1 MKALG
6 HLRVIMAETND
17 THQDKQA
24 TGHWF
29 AASAT
34 ADDAGQRLDKWLAS
48 QIDLSRARL
57 RVLIESG
64 DVRANGDI
72 TTNPSAKIRADTE
85 YAVHIP
91 PPVDDTPT
99 PEDIPLD
106 IMFEDDQLIVVNK
119 PAGMTVHP
127 APGSRSKTLV
137 NALLYHCKDSLSGI
151 GGVLRPG
158 IVHRI
163 DKDTSGLLVVA
174 KSDRSHQYL
183 AKQFAKHTIHRRY
196 ICFARGGPV
205 PRQGRILSRIA
216 RSAQNRKKMAVVRGT
231 FGDYTTSEHG
241 RHAVT
246 NYKLLKGYGQRPN
259 AAVGT
264 PLISQIE
271 CRLETGRTHQ
281 IRVHMAHIG
290 CPLLGDPLYGKQRA
304 FKTAKSDAEI
314 HLRDTLAD
322 LKRQALH
329 AAELGFIHPVTK
341 EELLFEAPLPSE
353 LSELRNALDA
363 INKR

>member
-1 MKALG
+1 MTQ
-6 HLRVIMAETND
+6 TND
-17 THQDKQA
+17 TAKDNI
-24 TGHWF
+24 TVGHWF
-29 AASAT
+29 AVSAT
-34 ADDAGQRLDKWLAS
+34 QDDAGQRLDKWLAS
-48 QIDLSRARL
+48 HIDLSRARL
-57 RVLIESG
+57 RSLIESG
-64 DVRANGDI
+64 DVRANGDVI
-72 TTNPSAKIRADTE
+72 KNPSAKLKPDVE
-85 YAVHIP
+85 YAVHVP

-106 IMFEDDQLIVVNK
+106 IIYEDDQLIVVNK
-119 PAGMTVHP
+119 PTGMTVHP

-137 NALLYHCKDSLSGI
+137 NALLYHCKDTLSGI

-183 AKQFAKHTIHRRY
+183 AKHFAKHTIHRRY
-196 ICFARGGPV
+196 ICFARSGPS
-205 PRQGRILSRIA
+205 PRQGRIQSRIA

-259 AAVGT
+259 AAIGT

-314 HLRDTLAD
+314 HLRDTLSS

-341 EELLFEAPLPSE
+341 EEMLFKAPLPTD
-353 LSELRNALDA
+353 LAVLRDALDA
-363 INKR
+363 INKG